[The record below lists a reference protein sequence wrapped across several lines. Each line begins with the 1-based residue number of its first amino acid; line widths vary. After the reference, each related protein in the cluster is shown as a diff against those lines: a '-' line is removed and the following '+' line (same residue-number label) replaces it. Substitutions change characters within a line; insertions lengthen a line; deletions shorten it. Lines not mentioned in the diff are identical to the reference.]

1 MVSRDQGV
9 LTIVGDAVIDHIYR
23 TDKLPAEGDTVHG
36 RYEKHFGG
44 KGLNRAVAAARL
56 GLRVRLISAVGGDIA
71 GRRIIRY
78 LKRQGVDTELVKTVD
93 GESTPVVA
101 VIIASSGATGIINDS
116 DNAVRLSR
124 DDLRTAAARSALTS
138 ADAVLLTFEPPIAV
152 IDQAL
157 GVIRRGRTRP
167 RLLVHATP
175 PTNSPQYIS
184 KYFGR
189 IDYLIGKHRELAGL
203 VADPARTPQTPATD
217 LDFDVDVAPQ
227 LLAQGVGSVCAV
239 ERFECSVRSAAL
251 NLDVP
256 RSFAAVLVDSPGSSA
271 AFSAA
276 FAYRL
281 LTAGRPADRAD
292 FEWAT
297 AAMAATQSFSDVSGA
312 MPSVS
317 EIDRIARL
325 PTSSDDHS

>member
-23 TDKLPAEGDTVHG
+23 TDRLPAEGGTVHG
-36 RYEKHFGG
+36 RFEEHFGG

-56 GLRVRLISAVGGDIA
+56 GLRVRLIGAVGGDVA

-78 LKRQGVDTELVKTVD
+78 LKRQGVDTDLVKTVD

-101 VIIASSGATGIINDS
+101 VIIASSGATGIISDS
-116 DNAVRLSR
+116 DDAVRLSR

-167 RLLVHATP
+167 RLLVQATP
-175 PTNSPQYIS
+175 STNSPQYIS

-189 IDYLIGKHRELAGL
+189 IDYLIGTRRELAEL
-203 VADPARTPQTPATD
+203 VADPARTPQTPVA
-217 LDFDVDVAPQ
+217 DFDADIAPQ

-256 RSFAAVLVDSPGSSA
+256 RSFAAVLADSPGSYA

-281 LTAGRPADRAD
+281 VTAGRPADRAD

-297 AAMAATQSFSDVSGA
+297 AAMAATQSFGDVSGA
-312 MPSVS
+312 MPPVS

-325 PTSSDDHS
+325 ATASDDQD

>member
-9 LTIVGDAVIDHIYR
+9 LTIVGDAVVDHIYR
-23 TDKLPAEGDTVHG
+23 TDRLPTEDGPVHG
-36 RYEKHFGG
+36 RFEEHFGG

-78 LKRQGVDTELVKTVD
+78 LKRQGVDTDLVKTVE

-101 VIIASSGATGIINDS
+101 VIIASSGATGIIGDS
-116 DNAVRLSR
+116 DDAVRLSR
-124 DDLRTAAARSALTS
+124 DDLRTAAARSALTA
-138 ADAVLLTFEPPIAV
+138 ADAVLLTFGPPIAV

-167 RLLVHATP
+167 RVLVHATP

-189 IDYLIGKHRELAGL
+189 IDYLIGTRRELAEL
-203 VADPARTPQTPATD
+203 VADPARTPQTPVA
-217 LDFDVDVAPQ
+217 DFEADIAPQ

-239 ERFECSVRSAAL
+239 ERFECSVRSATL

-256 RSFAAVLVDSPGSSA
+256 RSFAAVLADSPGSSA

-281 LTAGRPADRAD
+281 VTAGRLAERAD

-297 AAMAATQSFSDVSGA
+297 AAMAATQSFGDVSGA
-312 MPSVS
+312 MPPVS

-325 PTSSDDHS
+325 PTVSDE